1 MSHSCG
7 GRRCG
12 VPGQSGGEAH
22 KVSQQDVPDTE
33 VWRLYEDA
41 AAAFARDRQRLVGE
55 ERYLGE
61 LIAARGGMHPS
72 VLDLGCGVGVPI
84 ARFLIERGCA
94 VTGVDAA
101 PAMIALARANFPDVR
116 WIVGDMRRLALGER
130 FDAVLAWN
138 SFFHLTGDDQ
148 RGMFA
153 VFRDHI
159 APGGRLLFT
168 AGPAAGEAI
177 GALYG
182 RRLYHASLSSDEYRE
197 LLDRHGFEVLT
208 HAVEDPDCGRHT
220 VWLARRRRSRA
231 RNP

>member
-1 MSHSCG
+1 M
-7 GRRCG
+7 
-12 VPGQSGGEAH
+12 
-22 KVSQQDVPDTE
+22 SQQDVPDTE

-41 AAAFARDRQRLVGE
+41 AADFARDRQRLIGE
-55 ERYLGE
+55 ERYLNE
-61 LIAARGGMHPS
+61 LIAGNGTRPS
-72 VLDLGCGVGVPI
+72 VLDLGCGSGVPI

-101 PAMIALARANFPDVR
+101 TAMIAIARANLPAMR

-138 SFFHLTGDDQ
+138 SFFHLTADDQ

-153 VFRDHI
+153 VFRDHV

-168 AGPAAGEAI
+168 AGPEAGEAI
-177 GALYG
+177 GELYG
-182 RRLYHASLSSDEYRE
+182 RRLYHASLASAEYRE

-208 HAVEDPDCGRHT
+208 HVVEDPDCGGHT
-220 VWLARRRRSRA
+220 VWLARSR
-231 RNP
+231 

>member
-1 MSHSCG
+1 
-7 GRRCG
+7 
-12 VPGQSGGEAH
+12 
-22 KVSQQDVPDTE
+22 VSQQDVPDTE

-41 AAAFARDRQRLVGE
+41 AADFARDRQRLIGE
-55 ERYLGE
+55 ERYLNE
-61 LIAARGGMHPS
+61 LIAGNGTRPS
-72 VLDLGCGVGVPI
+72 VLDLGCGSGVPI

-101 PAMIALARANFPDVR
+101 TAMIAIARANFPAMR

-138 SFFHLTGDDQ
+138 SFFHLTADDQ

-153 VFRDHI
+153 VFRDHV

-168 AGPAAGEAI
+168 AGPEAGEAI
-177 GALYG
+177 GELYG
-182 RRLYHASLSSDEYRE
+182 RRLYHASLASAEYRE

-208 HAVEDPDCGRHT
+208 HVVEDPDCGGHT
-220 VWLARRRRSRA
+220 VWLARSR
-231 RNP
+231 